1 MVALHEPN
9 IQSSTNTIDLSII
22 RGFSELNRKSNVS
35 RSLTLLNLKC
45 TERQQQ
51 QREHFVRSIHLVL
64 IFALVNR
71 NENETK

>member
-1 MVALHEPN
+1 MNCNDMKIIKADFFFFINNIKRKAMVALHEPN

-45 TERQQQ
+45 TEQQQ
-51 QREHFVRSIHLVL
+51 Q
-64 IFALVNR
+64 
-71 NENETK
+71 